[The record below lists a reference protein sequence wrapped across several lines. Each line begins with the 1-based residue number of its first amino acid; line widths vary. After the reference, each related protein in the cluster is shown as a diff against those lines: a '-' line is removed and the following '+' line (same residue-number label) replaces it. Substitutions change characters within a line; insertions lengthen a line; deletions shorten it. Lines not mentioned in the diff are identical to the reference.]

1 MNDFSFIRLEP
12 TLERAIY
19 TRNSPFASII
29 QNDMIQLAT
38 NETYLQKTNYPD
50 GIAFAG
56 NYTVH
61 ICDCEGVELQNI
73 TPNVAIYEYID
84 SSGTP
89 QIAFEIVNIGTD
101 YYKKPVLLKFNHT
114 VSDFVWFSNLLIISN
129 YELNK
134 TTRFDY
140 LTYLDGRA
148 DFYQS
153 IRLACYFTTN
163 NMESSSK
170 QYTSIDGI
178 VSTSRLILT
187 EFENYK
193 FDKIN
198 NFTYRRIN
206 RMFANSV
213 VYVNGYRNTNKVTIE
228 SNELAGDTNYF
239 SIDFALAVNY
249 SESYNAVSQIFEE
262 FELIDKAPFQFISLS
277 ELPEMITGTFNRNI
291 TLGVGQVKIFKDGL
305 FLVNL
310 DVTNIV
316 NASFEANL
324 LGAITENGNY
334 KVVLPFGL
342 FVSDQNERKYFEWSF
357 ELADGEYDNTEYNNQ
372 YLIN

>member
-61 ICDCEGVELQNI
+61 VCDCEGVELQNI

-153 IRLACYFTTN
+153 IRLVCYFTTN
-163 NMESSSK
+163 NMESRSK

-206 RMFANSV
+206 KMFANSV
-213 VYVNGYRNTNKVTIE
+213 VYVNGYRNTNKVTVE
-228 SNELAGDTNYF
+228 SNDLAGDTNYF

-249 SESYNAVSQIFEE
+249 SESYNAVLQIFEE
-262 FELIDKAPFQFISLS
+262 FELIDKAPFQFISLA
-277 ELPEMITGTFNRNI
+277 EFPLAITGTFNRNI
-291 TLGVGQVKIFKDGL
+291 TLGVGQVKLFKDGL

-316 NASFEANL
+316 NASFDANL

-357 ELADGEYDNTEYNNQ
+357 ELADGEYDNTEYNNE

>member
-1 MNDFSFIRLEP
+1 
-12 TLERAIY
+12 
-19 TRNSPFASII
+19 
-29 QNDMIQLAT
+29 
-38 NETYLQKTNYPD
+38 
-50 GIAFAG
+50 
-56 NYTVH
+56 
-61 ICDCEGVELQNI
+61 
-73 TPNVAIYEYID
+73 
-84 SSGTP
+84 
-89 QIAFEIVNIGTD
+89 
-101 YYKKPVLLKFNHT
+101 
-114 VSDFVWFSNLLIISN
+114 
-129 YELNK
+129 
-134 TTRFDY
+134 
-140 LTYLDGRA
+140 
-148 DFYQS
+148 
-153 IRLACYFTTN
+153 
-163 NMESSSK
+163 MESSSK

-213 VYVNGYRNTNKVTIE
+213 VYVNGYRNTNKVTVE

-249 SESYNAVSQIFEE
+249 SESYNAVLQIFEE